1 MSFSFPEAEPNAE
14 VAAGWAAFDPSLRTH
29 SKGGQGLQS
38 LGAGGAGGLRRR
50 AALDKIILF

>member
-14 VAAGWAAFDPSLRTH
+14 VAAGWAAFDPSLRPH

-38 LGAGGAGGLRRR
+38 LRAGEAAGLRRR
-50 AALDKIILF
+50 AALDKIILL